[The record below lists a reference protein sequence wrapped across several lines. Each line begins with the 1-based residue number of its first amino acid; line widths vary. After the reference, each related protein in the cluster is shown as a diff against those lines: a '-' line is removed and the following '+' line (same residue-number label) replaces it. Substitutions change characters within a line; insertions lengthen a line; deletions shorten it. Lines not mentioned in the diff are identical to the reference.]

1 MADILIKGLEMP
13 KKGNIGLLL
22 YSDGSVE
29 ICGTGSLS
37 KPLYGVP
44 VKKADALPPHG
55 RLIDADK
62 LIQYLLTIKPRNET
76 IGTCVKCEIK
86 DLENAPTIL
95 EASK

>member
-1 MADILIKGLEMP
+1 MNYCIECKHYYY
-13 KKGNIGLLL
+13 NT
-22 YSDGSVE
+22 S
-29 ICGTGSLS
+29 
-37 KPLYGVP
+37 
-44 VKKADALPPHG
+44 KKAFECSKGIGRICEVPCDSYVEDAMVWVKVLREHG

-95 EASK
+95 EASNVF